1 MTTGTKFDVLGEYDG
16 QPFYFARNLSLTV
29 AKDMV
34 KRKGGKVLIAGTKKE
49 VK

>member
-16 QPFYFARNLSLTV
+16 QPFRFARNLSLTV
-29 AKDMV
+29 AQDMV
-34 KRKGGKVLIAGTKKE
+34 KRKGGKVVIAGTETE